1 MRTIIRVGGLENLYY
16 LLKGAFVPNLC
27 VMAGEAAEEL
37 SLTHLF
43 ISIFTLILEKRG
55 LTTEKNKSL
64 PQRKRRLTPGFTM
77 LLLLTLG
84 LNFF

>member
-1 MRTIIRVGGLENLYY
+1 MRMFIRVGGLENLSY

-55 LTTEKNKSL
+55 LTTEKNRSL
-64 PQRKRRLTPGFTM
+64 SQRKQRLTSGFSM
-77 LLLLTLG
+77 LFLLTLG